1 MDPETQERIFEP
13 FFTTKEM
20 GKGRGLGLAAAY
32 GIVKNHGG
40 FINVMS
46 EKGQGS
52 TFEVLLPACEEG
64 MQDKQEDIPVAPE

>member
-1 MDPETQERIFEP
+1 
-13 FFTTKEM
+13 M

-52 TFEVLLPACEEG
+52 TFEVLLPAYEEG
-64 MQDKQEDIPVAPE
+64 MQDKREDIPVAPE